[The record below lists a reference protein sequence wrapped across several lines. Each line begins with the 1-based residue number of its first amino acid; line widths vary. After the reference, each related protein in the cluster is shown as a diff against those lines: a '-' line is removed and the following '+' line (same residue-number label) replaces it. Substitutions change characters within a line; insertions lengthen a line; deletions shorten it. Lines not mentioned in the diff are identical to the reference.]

1 MSDSAMPA
9 TTRNFCLYLRTK
21 NGYFRSPE
29 GRRLIDPDSSTACY
43 RCLLTQRPVG
53 PDGMPCDA
61 QQCSEDR
68 SCFKEES

>member
-29 GRRLIDPDSSTACY
+29 GRRMIHPDSSTACY